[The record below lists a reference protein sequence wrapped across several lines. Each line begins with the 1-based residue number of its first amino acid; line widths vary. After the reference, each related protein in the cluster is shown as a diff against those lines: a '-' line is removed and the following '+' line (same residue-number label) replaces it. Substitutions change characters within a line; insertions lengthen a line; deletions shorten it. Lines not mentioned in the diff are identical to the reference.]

1 MILNLPDSCSTVKSY
16 DYSIIVHR
24 ISISGVSCIGY
35 NTEVRCDP
43 QHKHSGDLRYRISN
57 ALPRSLLRGIIFELL
72 SSAADLR

>member
-16 DYSIIVHR
+16 DYSVIVHR

-35 NTEVRCDP
+35 TEVRSDP
-43 QHKHSGDLRYRISN
+43 QNKYSGDLRYRISN

-72 SSAADLR
+72 SSAADVR